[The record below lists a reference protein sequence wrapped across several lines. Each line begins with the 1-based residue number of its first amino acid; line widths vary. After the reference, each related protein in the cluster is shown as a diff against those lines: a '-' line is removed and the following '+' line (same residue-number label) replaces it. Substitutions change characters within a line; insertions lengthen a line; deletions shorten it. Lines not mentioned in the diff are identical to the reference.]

1 MEEKSQNMH
10 IGTINLDHRTAST
23 KIIMEAVMELYERI
37 MNKKLLARRI
47 NLTANNIID
56 EQTAIKE
63 KPCEQMD
70 LFTNYRE
77 KAKKRQNELTEKEL
91 QKTMIDIKKKYGKNA
106 ILKAMN
112 LQEGGTTIDRNK
124 QIGGHRG

>member
-47 NLTANNIID
+47 NLTANNIKRVTKNND
-56 EQTAIKE
+56 RYKKE
-63 KPCEQMD
+63 IW
-70 LFTNYRE
+70 
-77 KAKKRQNELTEKEL
+77 KKRNFKSNEFTR
-91 QKTMIDIKKKYGKNA
+91 G
-106 ILKAMN
+106 
-112 LQEGGTTIDRNK
+112 RNYN
-124 QIGGHRG
+124 